1 MGARDIITVEYF
13 SDNRR
18 FADIINGRF
27 FQGREVV
34 KPDKLEEA
42 DKELLYPWTKK
53 GEKALRDN
61 VMKWMGDTL
70 LAIFVA
76 EHQSEVD
83 YHMIFRIMH
92 QESLAYLRQWNK
104 KKKQHLKEKDL
115 DSSAEFL
122 SGMKKED
129 RFCPV
134 LTLVV
139 YYGKEPYDGAT
150 SLHELLD
157 WQEETKGM
165 KKYISDYHINV
176 FDYHKQ
182 KNFEEFHTELQ
193 LLFEFLRYASDKNAL
208 KKKLAEKKEAY
219 YNVDEE
225 TYNMIAIL
233 TNSRE
238 MLKYKE
244 QHAGEEE
251 NNMCQAITEMIEDG
265 RREGEALGR
274 QEGEKLGK
282 KEGEQIGR
290 ISVAKN
296 LLDILSDEVIA
307 EKTGLA
313 IETVKALRE

>member
-1 MGARDIITVEYF
+1 MGVRDITTVEYF

-18 FADIINGRF
+18 FADIMNARF
-27 FQGREVV
+27 FQGREII
-34 KPDKLEEA
+34 KPEELAEA
-42 DKELLYPWTKK
+42 DKELLYPWKPK
-53 GEKALRDN
+53 GEKVLRDN

-83 YHMIFRIMH
+83 YHMVLRIMQ
-92 QESLAYLRQWNK
+92 QESMEYQRQWRK
-104 KKKQHLKEKDL
+104 KRKQHQKEKDL
-115 DSSAEFL
+115 HTSAEFL

-139 YYGKEPYDGAT
+139 YYGEEPYDGAT

-157 WQEETKGM
+157 WKEQTEEM

-182 KNFEEFHTELQ
+182 KKFEEFHTELQ
-193 LLFEFLRYASDKNAL
+193 VLFEFLRYASNKKAL
-208 KKKLAEKKEAY
+208 EKLLAEKKDTY
-219 YNVDEE
+219 YNVDKE
-225 TYNMIAIL
+225 TYEMIAVL
-233 TNSRE
+233 TNSKE
-238 MLKYKE
+238 MLEYGKR
-244 QHAGEEE
+244 HVGEEE

-274 QEGEKLGK
+274 
-282 KEGEQIGR
+282 KEGEALGR
-290 ISVAKN
+290 KAEKISVAKN

-307 EKTGLA
+307 EKTGLD
-313 IETVKALRE
+313 IETVKALRG